1 MSLIIHS
8 GLFHTGW
15 KWGYTYYAGHRG
27 WIQHILYVSDSC
39 THTSSRIR
47 YVLWVSD
54 LVLINRWQMLSESRE
69 IWAWDAESSQAYGC
83 SSKILSKFV
92 APSEKL
98 LPICSGW
105 LSQQTK
111 SYFLMLGQNFQMEQ
125 KRNHLKKT
133 GCTSLICFFQILGVN
148 KGSVFVFWNEN
159 SNPTLLLGHT
169 DQMSA
174 GPGTMVWSVPE
185 PDMELGWRPVH
196 S

>member
-15 KWGYTYYAGHRG
+15 KWGYTYYAGHRE

-47 YVLWVSD
+47 YVLWASD

-69 IWAWDAESSQAYGC
+69 ICAWDAESSQAYGC

-105 LSQQTK
+105 LFQQTK
-111 SYFLMLGQNFQMEQ
+111 SYFCYAWAKFSDGT
-125 KRNHLKKT
+125 KKEL
-133 GCTSLICFFQILGVN
+133 SEENWLHISNLLFSN
-148 KGSVFVFWNEN
+148 SGSE
-159 SNPTLLLGHT
+159 
-169 DQMSA
+169 
-174 GPGTMVWSVPE
+174 
-185 PDMELGWRPVH
+185 
-196 S
+196 